1 MRIVLILFTLNHL
14 GYLYFESFIE
24 GVMSNVSTAGQA
36 PGYGLAYGLIL
47 FPIQFLLELVLFA
60 ALLYQVLVVRQWRA
74 NFFLW
79 LACIGTFLSIVSI
92 GY

>member
-14 GYLYFESFIE
+14 AFLYFESFIE
-24 GVMSNVSTAGQA
+24 GVMSNASIAGQA
-36 PGYGLAYGLIL
+36 PGYGLAYGLII

-60 ALLYQVLVVRQWRA
+60 ALLYQVAVVRQWRA
-74 NFFLW
+74 NPVLW
-79 LACIGTFLSIVSI
+79 LACIGTLFSILSI